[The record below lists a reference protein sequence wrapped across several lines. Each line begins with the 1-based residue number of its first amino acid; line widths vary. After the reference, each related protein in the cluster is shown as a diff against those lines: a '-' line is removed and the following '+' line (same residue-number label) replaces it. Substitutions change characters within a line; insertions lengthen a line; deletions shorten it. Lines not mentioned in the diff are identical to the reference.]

1 MTIAKFIELLNAL
14 DKNAIIEDI
23 CEPFNL
29 REKKNI
35 IQLILIENVSLDRQS
50 FDSSVYDINY
60 IDGTINQTYTERI
73 DNEGL

>member
-73 DNEGL
+73 DNEG